1 MNKQNDLCKKLY
13 NIYKKCRSYNT
24 IKYNAYKVNGLSPY
38 HFVNM
43 EESPDYVFT
52 SISYNNDLFL
62 SAEYDEANIC
72 TIVALNDHNSCP
84 QYALYCLNLCILSI
98 IYKNGKLYKL

>member
-1 MNKQNDLCKKLY
+1 MNKQNELCKKLY

-24 IKYNAYKVNGLSPY
+24 IKYNAYKVHNLSPH

-52 SISYNNDLFL
+52 SVGYNNDLFL
-62 SAEYDEANIC
+62 SAEYDEINIC

-84 QYALYCLNLCILSI
+84 QYAIYCLNLCILST

>member
-1 MNKQNDLCKKLY
+1 MNKQHDLCKKLY

-24 IKYNAYKVNGLSPY
+24 IKYNAYKVHGLSPH

-43 EESPDYVFT
+43 EESPDYTFT
-52 SISYNNDLFL
+52 SMGYNNDLFL

-72 TIVALNDHNSCP
+72 TIVKLNDHNFCP
-84 QYALYCLNLCILSI
+84 QYAIYCFNLCMLST
-98 IYKNGKLYKL
+98 IYEYKK

>member
-1 MNKQNDLCKKLY
+1 MNKQRDLCSKLY
-13 NIYKKCRSYNT
+13 NIYKKCKSYNT
-24 IKYNAYKVNGLSPY
+24 IKYNAYKVHGLSPH

-43 EESPDYVFT
+43 EEFPDYVFT

-62 SAEYDEANIC
+62 SAEYDEANIY

-84 QYALYCLNLCILSI
+84 QYAIYYFNLCMLST
-98 IYKNGKLYKL
+98 IYGYKK

>member
-1 MNKQNDLCKKLY
+1 MNKQNELCKKLY
-13 NIYKKCRSYNT
+13 NIYKRCKSYNT
-24 IKYNAYKVNGLSPY
+24 IKYNAYEVHGLSPH

-43 EESPDYVFT
+43 EESPDYTFT